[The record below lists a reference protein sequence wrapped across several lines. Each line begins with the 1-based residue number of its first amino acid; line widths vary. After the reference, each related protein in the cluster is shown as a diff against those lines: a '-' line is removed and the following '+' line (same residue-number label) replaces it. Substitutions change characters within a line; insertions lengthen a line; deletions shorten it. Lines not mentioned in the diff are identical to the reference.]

1 MQRKDDAEREQI
13 KEMEKAEMKD
23 AEIEKMKDFPF
34 LQMEADVKDA
44 EMKGAEMEVE
54 AKKQRW
60 KKI

>member
-23 AEIEKMKDFPF
+23 AE
-34 LQMEADVKDA
+34 
-44 EMKGAEMEVE
+44 MKGAEMEVE